1 MDKGHSIVRS
11 ASVIVAATF
20 ASRVLGFI
28 RDMVIAKFFGA
39 TSLSDA
45 FFVAFRIPNLAR
57 DLFAEGAMSAA
68 LIPVLSEYRINN
80 GEQETIKL
88 VRIIFVFIFIFVG
101 GLCVTGIIFAP
112 FIVRIIAPGFLLDPF
127 KFQITVTLTRI
138 MFPFLLFVSF
148 AALLMGS
155 LNARKIFFI
164 PTLAS
169 AWFNFAIIATI
180 LILYRFFKEPVI
192 VAAIGVSVGGVVQFI
207 WQIPVFVKGGYSLK
221 PLFNL
226 RHPALKK
233 MGLLLL
239 PATVGMGVNQLNIF
253 ISTMLA
259 SYMHVGSI
267 AYLYYAMR
275 LIQFP
280 IGIFGVALSTAVLP
294 TLSDHAAKND
304 IASIKVDLSFS
315 LKLLFAITVP
325 SMIGLMVLGKPIVH
339 VLFQRG
345 HFDYIATL
353 NTTIALMY
361 YSCGIWAIVG
371 ARMLTS
377 AFYSMQD
384 TKTPVKLT
392 ASALIINLF
401 FSIMLIE
408 PLGYGGLALANA
420 LAATV
425 NFFMLLFYLY
435 RKLHGFDLKGII
447 ISFFKTMSASLVMGI
462 CGWVL
467 INQIHWI
474 ENGHM
479 LFKGSYLLV
488 IMLLCSLIYF
498 VTAYVFKSHEIKYI
512 AGLIKKRL

>member
-1 MDKGHSIVRS
+1 LDKKSSIVRS

-45 FFVAFRIPNLAR
+45 FFVAFRIPNLMR

-68 LIPVLSEYRINN
+68 LIPVLSEYRIKH
-80 GEQETIKL
+80 GEEETIKL
-88 VRIIFVFIFIFVG
+88 VRIVFVFLIIFVG
-101 GLCVTGIIFAP
+101 GLCITGIIFAP
-112 FIVRIIAPGFLLDPF
+112 VIVKIIAPGFTLDPF
-127 KFQITVTLTRI
+127 KFQITVLLTRI
-138 MFPFLLFVSF
+138 MFPFLIFVSF
-148 AALLMGS
+148 AALIMGA
-155 LNARKIFFI
+155 LNARKVFFI

-169 AWFNFAIIATI
+169 AWFNLGIIVTI
-180 LILYRFFKEPVI
+180 LILYPFFEQPVV
-192 VAAIGVSVGGVVQFI
+192 VAAIGVSVGGVAQFV
-207 WQIPVFVKGGYSLK
+207 WQIPVFIKGGYSLK
-221 PLFNL
+221 PLFNF

-233 MGLLLL
+233 MGLLLI
-239 PATVGMGVNQLNIF
+239 PATMGMGVNQLNIF

-259 SYMHVGSI
+259 SYLDVGSI

-294 TLSDHAAKND
+294 TLSEHAAKND
-304 IASIKVDLSFS
+304 IASIKHDLSFS
-315 LKLLFAITVP
+315 LKLLFAITIP
-325 SMIGLMVLGKPIVH
+325 SMIGLMMLGEPIIH

-345 HFDYIATL
+345 KFDYAATQ
-353 NTTIALMY
+353 NTAIALLY

-384 TKTPVKLT
+384 TKTPVKIT
-392 ASALIINLF
+392 AVSLIINLF

-408 PLGYGGLALANA
+408 PFGFGGLAMANA
-420 LAATV
+420 ISATI

-435 RKLHGFDLKGII
+435 RNLNGFDLKGVI
-447 ISFFKTMSASLVMGI
+447 ISFIKTMAASIVMGAG
-462 CGWVL
+462 GWVL
-467 INQIHWI
+467 INQIPWI
-474 ENGHM
+474 ENGNM
-479 LFKGSYLLV
+479 LFKGGYLL
-488 IMLLCSLIYF
+488 ITMSMCSMIYF
-498 VTAYVFKSHEIKYI
+498 GSAYVFKSDEIKYI
-512 AGLIKKRL
+512 ITLIRKRI